1 MKDSGKKNPKFVI
14 PEPRIPTP
22 KEMRGVALDWW
33 KNLEPVAFTSY
44 PRELYKHCI
53 PYLVW
58 KGTPYQNLKFMESI
72 EAFHERG
79 GGNLLKAI
87 ETLGNIRNIPTGD
100 NLSPPTKIEGV
111 IRHPFF
117 VKLISRSP
125 KDYLAEEGSGRPKP
139 MYTAEDIINALVG
152 SMRTMDDIGL
162 LHHIPEHFALVY
174 RPYLNWPDH
183 QEWRVFVKGNRIM
196 AITQYYH
203 HIHFPKLTVDYVNW
217 LKPRIVQFVQDNV
230 IPYIPASDFV
240 ADVVDGYGHDI
251 KLLETNPYGLSD
263 PCLFRSYE
271 SIDGRS
277 NAVMR
282 FRNKPSPRRS
292 GHGKGL
298 SKGDRAQ
305 SEFDVVTL

>member
-1 MKDSGKKNPKFVI
+1 MGSI
-14 PEPRIPTP
+14 
-22 KEMRGVALDWW
+22 RGTITDE
-33 KNLEPVAFTSY
+33 NLT
-44 PRELYKHCI
+44 
-53 PYLVW
+53 
-58 KGTPYQNLKFMESI
+58 
-72 EAFHERG
+72 
-79 GGNLLKAI
+79 
-87 ETLGNIRNIPTGD
+87 
-100 NLSPPTKIEGV
+100 PPTKVDGI

-125 KDYLAEEGSGRPKP
+125 KDYLADEEGSGRPKP
-139 MYTAEDIINALVG
+139 MYMVEDIINALVG

-203 HIHFPKLTVDYVNW
+203 RVNFPKLTVDYVNW
-217 LKPRIVQFVQDNV
+217 LKPRIYQFVQDNV
-230 IPYIPASDFV
+230 IPYIPTSDFV

-263 PCLFRSYE
+263 PCLFCSYK

-277 NAVMR
+277 DAVMR
-282 FRNKPSPRRS
+282 FRNKSIPPQDHAVQDMEVVYRTGEHMGRN
-292 GHGKGL
+292 
-298 SKGDRAQ
+298 
-305 SEFDVVTL
+305 SELDVVTL